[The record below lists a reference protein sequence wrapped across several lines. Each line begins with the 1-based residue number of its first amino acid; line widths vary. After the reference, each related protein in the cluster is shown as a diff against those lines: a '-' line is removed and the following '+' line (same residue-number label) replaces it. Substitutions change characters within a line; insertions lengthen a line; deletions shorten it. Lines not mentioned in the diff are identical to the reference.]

1 MPMRLK
7 QFLKAI
13 FVAALLMGAP
23 IGTAPSTAQ
32 GVPTIDTTN
41 LAKMIEVLAEA
52 KLQLQEAIATN
63 LKLDDQIL
71 KQLEQIK
78 LLGDQL
84 VALRDGL
91 DRLKL
96 EFDPNTFLTDILPD
110 FAQLTNAVDA
120 ARSGDWE
127 SVLTSGRVGGGAV
140 SAHVD
145 RFFEEAGLSRD
156 TVDTLAASD
165 DPATA
170 RIGTAANTSA
180 FLSVAAEASAEDAS
194 ESLARVDRLVQTI
207 PETEGLKE
215 AIDLNTRVTAELAIA
230 LTNIWSM
237 EAVQVVGMGEAGVMD
252 AATAA
257 EERSFIKVLGGG
269 E

>member
-1 MPMRLK
+1 MRLK
-7 QFLKAI
+7 SF
-13 FVAALLMGAP
+13 LLMILLLALPVTGVFAP
-23 IGTAPSTAQ
+23 TAVRAQ

-41 LAKMIEVLAEA
+41 LAKMVEVLAEA
-52 KLQLQEAIATN
+52 KLQLKEAIAQN

-71 KQLEQIK
+71 KQIEQIR

-84 VALRDGL
+84 LALREGL

-96 EFDPNTFLTDILPD
+96 EFDPETFLRDILPD
-110 FAQLTNAVDA
+110 FSELTEAVTA
-120 ARSGDWE
+120 AKSGDWE
-127 SVLTSGRVGGGAV
+127 SVLTSGTVGGGSV

-145 RFFEEAGLSRD
+145 RFFADAGLDRS
-156 TVDTLAASD
+156 TVDALAASE

-180 FLSVAAEASAEDAS
+180 FLSVAAEASAEDARA
-194 ESLARVDRLVQTI
+194 SLERVDRLVQTI
-207 PETEGLKE
+207 PETTGLKE

-237 EAVQVVGMGEAGVMD
+237 EAAQTVGMGEAGVMD

-257 EERSFIKVLGGG
+257 EESKFLKVLGSP
-269 E
+269 